1 MERRILASEVGRRR
15 KALLGGAL
23 AVLLSAALLPVIST
37 TGAAAGTVPSD
48 DINDY
53 VLYAYSTLHIKRGS
67 VDGNIAAGTKHW
79 NAPSGCTAPVPND
92 TDEYT
97 LQTNFLKAMACQSSE
112 YPAATGDDHVTL
124 CQGTDFNNRI
134 DMPIG
139 SYIVAPS
146 TDIDLSSP
154 YCRVQKDYTLTQVG
168 IARRGIVE
176 TSFTPPDIVMPAVP
190 SINCTGAKTLNTST
204 PNPGTWTAS
213 STSEVATL
221 TLKSGTYNFCGSGL
235 TIAQGGTLVT
245 KPDTIVNIN
254 GKLWFKGGT
263 PSTKWL
269 GTQGDNVAA
278 SQFNIRG
285 GLSFGRNARVKGVFL
300 APNADV
306 DLGNGTVAKGRV
318 WAYSMHSDWDFAI
331 GTPPPPPPAPTTTTT
346 STSSTT
352 TTPTTV
358 GGTTTTTIQ
367 F

>member
-1 MERRILASEVGRRR
+1 
-15 KALLGGAL
+15 
-23 AVLLSAALLPVIST
+23 VLLSAAVLPVFST
-37 TGAAAGTVPSD
+37 SGAAAGTVPSS

-79 NAPSGCTAPVPND
+79 NAPTGCTAPVPND

-97 LQTNFLKAMACQSSE
+97 VSSNFLKAMACQSSE
-112 YPAATGDDHVTL
+112 YPAATGDDHVSL

-139 SYIVAPS
+139 SYVVAPS
-146 TDIDLSSP
+146 TDIDLTSP
-154 YCRVQKDYTLTQVG
+154 YCRVQKDYTLQNLG

-176 TSFTPPDIVMPAVP
+176 TSFTAPDITMPALP
-190 SINCTGAKTLNTST
+190 AISCTGSKALNTSN
-204 PNPGTWTAS
+204 PSPGTWTTS
-213 STSEVATL
+213 STSEVQTL

-235 TIAQGGTLVT
+235 TIAQGGSLVT
-245 KPDTIVNIN
+245 QPDTIVNIN

-263 PSTKWL
+263 PTGKWL
-269 GTQGDNVAA
+269 GTQGDNVPA
-278 SQFNIRG
+278 SRFNVKG
-285 GLSFGRNARVKGVFL
+285 GLSFGRNSNVKGVFL

-306 DLGNGTVAKGRV
+306 DLGNGTVMKGRV
-318 WAYSMHSDWDFAI
+318 WAYSMHSDWDFSI
-331 GTPPPPPPAPTTTTT
+331 GNPPPPTTTTT
-346 STSSTT
+346 STTTASSSTSTT
-352 TTPTTV
+352 TTSTTTIPSNG